1 MMRAIIIGPP
11 GSGKTTQAEAFAEYF
26 HIPHIST
33 GDMFREAFK
42 AGSSVG
48 LKAKEYESA
57 GGLVPD
63 NVTIEIVRERLHRAD
78 CAQGFL
84 LDGFPRNVAQ
94 AYALDNILHGL
105 QTSLNGV
112 INIEINDE
120 VLLARITNRRVCYR
134 CGEIYHLIFDPP
146 VKEDVCGNCGGNLY
160 QRSDDTLEIARNRI
174 KVYHEQTEPLIYYY
188 RSQGLLIEI
197 HGDQEIDE
205 VLRDIINAMGN
216 A

>member
-1 MMRAIIIGPP
+1 MRAIIIGPP

-33 GDMFREAFK
+33 GDIFREAFK
-42 AGSSVG
+42 AGSNMG

-78 CAQGFL
+78 CVQGFL

-94 AYALDNILHGL
+94 AYALDDILHGL
-105 QTSLNGV
+105 QTCLNGV

-134 CGEIYHLIFDPP
+134 CGEIYHLIFNPP

-188 RSQGLLIEI
+188 RSQNLLIGI

-205 VLRDIINAMGN
+205 VLRDIINAIGSG
-216 A
+216 